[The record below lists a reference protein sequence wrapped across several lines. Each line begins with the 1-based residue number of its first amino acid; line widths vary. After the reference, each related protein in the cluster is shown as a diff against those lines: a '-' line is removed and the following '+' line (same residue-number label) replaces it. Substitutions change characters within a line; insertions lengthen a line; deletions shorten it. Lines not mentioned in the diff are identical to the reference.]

1 MDFYTFDDD
10 YLRRL
15 CAGDGA
21 TKDHFVGYFSNAIL
35 LKLSRKVRRFVDL
48 EDIRQEVFLRVFS
61 RVCGPDG
68 LREGA
73 KLGAYVNAFC
83 NNVHLE
89 FYRREG
95 RTESLPDDADAIS
108 DAGINIEEALVTGE
122 TRAAVQSVLNDM
134 ESRDADLL
142 RAVFLDERDKDEIC
156 REYGVDREYLR
167 VLLFRAREKFRS
179 RYRPR

>member
-1 MDFYTFDDD
+1 VQLYTFDDE
-10 YLRRL
+10 YLRSL

-21 TKDHFVGYFSNAIL
+21 TKDHFVGYFSNAML

-61 RVCGPDG
+61 KVCGPDG

-73 KLGAYVNAFC
+73 KLGAYVNTFC
-83 NNVHLE
+83 NHVHSE
-89 FYRREG
+89 FYRKDG
-95 RTESLPDDADAIS
+95 RTDPLPPDFDSPGEGVSPED
-108 DAGINIEEALVTGE
+108 ALVTTE
-122 TRAAVQSVLNDM
+122 ARARVQGVLSEM
-134 ESRDADLL
+134 EKRDADLL
-142 RAVFLDERDKDEIC
+142 RAVFLDERDKDDIC

-179 RYRPR
+179 RYRPQ